1 VTATATEAAAPPATR
16 DITGTTRL
24 FVVIGDPIAQV
35 QAPTLLNPLFAEL
48 GVDATLVPVHARP
61 TDFAA
66 VLGGLQRVENLDGV
80 LVTIPHKAAACA
92 LADERSTAA
101 TVSGTAN
108 ALRRNP
114 DGRWVADNFDG
125 AGFVRGLVNAGH
137 PPAGARVSLVGAG
150 GAGSAIAV
158 ALLAAGAAHLSI
170 FDRDRGR
177 LGALLARLG
186 ARWPGRVRGAEAP
199 VTDDVDLAV
208 NATPLG
214 LRPDDPLPLPPQ
226 ALRPGAVVA
235 DIVMKPRE
243 TRLLR
248 AASALGLHAHP
259 GIHMLTEQLGL
270 YREFFGLDARAAG
283 G

>member
-1 VTATATEAAAPPATR
+1 MTVAVAPPATR

-24 FVVIGDPIAQV
+24 FVVVGDPIAQV

-92 LADERSTAA
+92 LADERSPAA
-101 TVSGTAN
+101 MISGTAN

-114 DGRWVADNFDG
+114 DGRWYADNFDG

-137 PPAGARVSLVGAG
+137 APAGAQVSLVGAG

-158 ALLAAGAAHLSI
+158 ALLASGAAHLSI
-170 FDRDRGR
+170 FDRDGDR
-177 LGALLARLG
+177 LGALLTRLQES
-186 ARWPGRVRGAEAP
+186 WPGRVAGAEAP

-214 LRPDDPLPLPPQ
+214 LRPDDPLPFPPQ

-248 AASALGLHAHP
+248 TAAALGLHAHP
-259 GIHMLTEQLGL
+259 GIHMLTEQLDL
-270 YREFFGLDARAAG
+270 YREFFGLDARVAAG
-283 G
+283 